1 MIPSPHHLGGVTVVE
16 RARRRRRSAAR
27 GAGLEG
33 TPPCVAADYTA
44 SDARSV
50 HVIAL
55 DDEPAAAGAVRP
67 PSSPGALSSS
77 SAALDAKPLLA
88 TVPIDLGDA
97 WVRAL
102 AAALAPRALP
112 PPPLSSALATDA

>member
-1 MIPSPHHLGGVTVVE
+1 M
-16 RARRRRRSAAR
+16 
-27 GAGLEG
+27 
-33 TPPCVAADYTA
+33 
-44 SDARSV
+44 

-55 DDEPAAAGAVRP
+55 DDEPTAAGAVRP
-67 PSSPGALSSS
+67 PSSPGALSSSS

>member
-1 MIPSPHHLGGVTVVE
+1 MGESPPSNARAAAAAPPPGGRVSKE
-16 RARRRRRSAAR
+16 
-27 GAGLEG
+27 

-112 PPPLSSALATDA
+112 PPPLSSALATDAEVRV